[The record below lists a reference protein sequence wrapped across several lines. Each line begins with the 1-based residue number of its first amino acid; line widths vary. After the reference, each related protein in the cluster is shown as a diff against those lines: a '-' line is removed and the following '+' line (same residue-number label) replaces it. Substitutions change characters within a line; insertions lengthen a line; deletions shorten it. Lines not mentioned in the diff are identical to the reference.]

1 MEKKYISELIYNL
14 LEKGY
19 SKEVI
24 LFYITSTV
32 DTNLDLDTIHR
43 LYKITKIK
51 WFKAKYNNY
60 DNINPVLSEKDKEIE
75 ERLEEQEKLKL
86 IKFKETNIV
95 NGIELQTEKYK
106 YIIYNKIIS
115 KDNLKFKSLADIRK
129 YEKDKLQQLTE
140 EITELKAIYE
150 QYIRRWKIL
159 NDIDQERFYALK
171 EIEQAKID
179 AINNI
184 NKKEE
189 KNNSFKISDN
199 VYLALIEGTG
209 YFLLLK
215 FIIEKLF
222 IK

>member
-1 MEKKYISELIYNL
+1 M
-14 LEKGY
+14 
-19 SKEVI
+19 
-24 LFYITSTV
+24 
-32 DTNLDLDTIHR
+32 
-43 LYKITKIK
+43 
-51 WFKAKYNNY
+51 
-60 DNINPVLSEKDKEIE
+60 
-75 ERLEEQEKLKL
+75 
-86 IKFKETNIV
+86 
-95 NGIELQTEKYK
+95 
-106 YIIYNKIIS
+106 
-115 KDNLKFKSLADIRK
+115 
-129 YEKDKLQQLTE
+129 
-140 EITELKAIYE
+140 
-150 QYIRRWKIL
+150 
-159 NDIDQERFYALK
+159 NDIDQERFYVLK

>member
-1 MEKKYISELIYNL
+1 M
-14 LEKGY
+14 
-19 SKEVI
+19 
-24 LFYITSTV
+24 
-32 DTNLDLDTIHR
+32 
-43 LYKITKIK
+43 
-51 WFKAKYNNY
+51 
-60 DNINPVLSEKDKEIE
+60 
-75 ERLEEQEKLKL
+75 
-86 IKFKETNIV
+86 
-95 NGIELQTEKYK
+95 
-106 YIIYNKIIS
+106 
-115 KDNLKFKSLADIRK
+115 
-129 YEKDKLQQLTE
+129 
-140 EITELKAIYE
+140 
-150 QYIRRWKIL
+150 

-184 NKKEE
+184 NRKEE

>member
-1 MEKKYISELIYNL
+1 M
-14 LEKGY
+14 
-19 SKEVI
+19 
-24 LFYITSTV
+24 
-32 DTNLDLDTIHR
+32 
-43 LYKITKIK
+43 
-51 WFKAKYNNY
+51 
-60 DNINPVLSEKDKEIE
+60 
-75 ERLEEQEKLKL
+75 
-86 IKFKETNIV
+86 
-95 NGIELQTEKYK
+95 
-106 YIIYNKIIS
+106 
-115 KDNLKFKSLADIRK
+115 
-129 YEKDKLQQLTE
+129 
-140 EITELKAIYE
+140 
-150 QYIRRWKIL
+150 

-199 VYLALIEGTG
+199 VYLTLIEATG

>member
-1 MEKKYISELIYNL
+1 M
-14 LEKGY
+14 
-19 SKEVI
+19 
-24 LFYITSTV
+24 
-32 DTNLDLDTIHR
+32 
-43 LYKITKIK
+43 
-51 WFKAKYNNY
+51 
-60 DNINPVLSEKDKEIE
+60 
-75 ERLEEQEKLKL
+75 
-86 IKFKETNIV
+86 
-95 NGIELQTEKYK
+95 
-106 YIIYNKIIS
+106 
-115 KDNLKFKSLADIRK
+115 
-129 YEKDKLQQLTE
+129 
-140 EITELKAIYE
+140 
-150 QYIRRWKIL
+150 

-199 VYLALIEGTG
+199 VYLSLIEATG